1 MRHCVLRRKRGEI
14 FRMYRIGKYTL
25 ALGICTA
32 VIAEPAIAHH
42 SFAMFDQNKLSE
54 LKNVTVVQY
63 TWGNP
68 HVYIIIKSEDTAY
81 TLECGSIANMSEM
94 GWKFNTIKGG
104 DKIDVV
110 FYPLHNG
117 KPGGALK
124 AATLS
129 NGKKLEA

>member
-1 MRHCVLRRKRGEI
+1 
-14 FRMYRIGKYTL
+14 MYRIGKYAL
-25 ALGICTA
+25 ALGICAA
-32 VIAEPAIAHH
+32 VLAEPAMAHH
-42 SFAMFDQNKLSE
+42 SFAMFDKNKLSE
-54 LKNVTVVQY
+54 LKSVTVVQY

-68 HVYIIIKSEDTAY
+68 HVYIIVKSDETTY
-81 TLECGSIANMSEM
+81 TLECGSISNMSET
-94 GWKFNTIKGG
+94 GWKFNTLKGG

-129 NGKKLEA
+129 DGKKLEA